1 MNSNWP
7 PESDWPGFLGPDSE
21 PSGQLQPPLWGLPA
35 SGNGSY
41 QSPSLFPGDIN
52 IRPTVAPESRLAASE
67 ILPAHTA
74 TAYDNFNPNLQDRAG
89 GSNPS
94 LQSGVQS
101 PTGSW
106 LHQALSRSLH
116 HGSSDADQNTQQ
128 VALAPSQSLLNPA
141 SFEPAQT
148 QAAQTQSSL
157 SGLGANVPN
166 DQDHRLTDPE
176 PDSMFERLSQTRNV
190 KQKVARACPY
200 KTPVS
205 SKPLIPSSIIDD
217 IKRDASSNMK
227 TTLFNQSLF
236 PSTQDVVEWAKSALS
251 DAAAVHIDN
260 SMISFILISV
270 SRLISETEDELA
282 TWRLM
287 REGQNALSQLK
298 GSVKKLHTN
307 SREYAK
313 GFLAG
318 AYGLSLDVFQDSNN
332 VIPSRQAHASFL
344 VSNNNFLDTFVQV
357 ST

>member
-1 MNSNWP
+1 MSSSWP
-7 PESDWPGFLGPDSE
+7 PEPESDWPGFLGPDSE

-35 SGNGSY
+35 SGNGSN
-41 QSPSLFPGDIN
+41 QSPTLFPGDIN
-52 IRPTVAPESRLAASE
+52 IRTVAPEFGLAASE

-74 TAYDNFNPNLQDRAG
+74 TAYNDFNPNLQDRTG

-157 SGLGANVPN
+157 SGSGANVPN

-176 PDSMFERLSQTRNV
+176 CMFDRLGQTRSV
-190 KQKVARACPY
+190 KEKVARASPY
-200 KTPVS
+200 DKTPVS
-205 SKPLIPSSIIDD
+205 SKPVVPSHVIDG
-217 IKRDASSNMK
+217 IREDASKKMK

-236 PSTQDVVEWAKSALS
+236 PSTQNVIEWAKSALS
-251 DAAAVHIDN
+251 NAAAVHVDI
-260 SMISFILISV
+260 SMISFISTSV
-270 SRLISETEDELA
+270 LRLISETEDDLA
-282 TWRLM
+282 AWKLM
-287 REGQNALSQLK
+287 REGKNALSQLK
-298 GSVKKLHTN
+298 GSAKKLHTN

-313 GFLAG
+313 GFVTG
-318 AYGLSLDVFQDSNN
+318 AYGLSLDVNQDPNDVLS
-332 VIPSRQAHASFL
+332 SRQAHATFL

-357 ST
+357 SI

>member
-1 MNSNWP
+1 MEVTSLRRY
-7 PESDWPGFLGPDSE
+7 FLVIST
-21 PSGQLQPPLWGLPA
+21 SGLPWRL
-35 SGNGSY
+35 
-41 QSPSLFPGDIN
+41 SPGWPHLRFY
-52 IRPTVAPESRLAASE
+52 R
-67 ILPAHTA
+67 HTA
-74 TAYDNFNPNLQDRAG
+74 TAYNDFNPNLQDRAG

-106 LHQALSRSLH
+106 LQQALSRSLH

-190 KQKVARACPY
+190 KQKVTCACPY

-260 SMISFILISV
+260 SMISFILISI

-332 VIPSRQAHASFL
+332 VLPSRQAHASFL
-344 VSNNNFLDTFVQV
+344 PFWCRTITF
-357 ST
+357 